1 MQSME
6 IVIVI
11 CRDEPQAYRR
21 PTAAC
26 LGTARH
32 QAESAGLKMT
42 VCKLE
47 LQPAIRNKK
56 RRHALTYVAPLSWN
70 KTARRRLLVVLGL
83 DHFATTVETVR
94 ADVVAQVGLA
104 GGRLD
109 GQVRCNQEIVRTVH
123 AALGRGLLIL
133 LNCHDDS

>member
-11 CRDEPQAYRR
+11 FRDEPRPRDQGRR
-21 PTAAC
+21 HVLAA
-26 LGTARH
+26 
-32 QAESAGLKMT
+32 AEGRAQK
-42 VCKLE
+42 
-47 LQPAIRNKK
+47 RK
-56 RRHALTYVAPLSWN
+56 RRHALSYVAPLPWN

-94 ADVVAQVGLA
+94 ADVVTQVGLA

-109 GQVRCNQEIVRTVH
+109 GQVRRNQEIVRTVH
-123 AALGRGLLIL
+123 A
-133 LNCHDDS
+133 